1 MLLAGPSRV
10 RGMASS
16 KAVENVPRSNWLV
29 NREGWLQKQSE
40 GMLGKKWQKRWF
52 VLCGYTVRYRRVG
65 LSQLGWCLCVRV
77 LVRVLAPASAEA
89 LQREQLCSHG
99 PDAEARKIFL
109 IDNIVDVAAGPPD
122 KPTQF
127 WLQVSKTQTS
137 HASRAPPLVRYL
149 VRDLRAECADW

>member
-1 MLLAGPSRV
+1 V
-10 RGMASS
+10 RDMASS

-65 LSQLGWCLCVRV
+65 LSQLGSCLCVLV
-77 LVRVLAPASAEA
+77 LVRVPALASAEA
-89 LQREQLCSHG
+89 LRRGQLCSHG

-127 WLQVSKTQTS
+127 WLQVSNVACLARGLPSCGVLSVICVQ
-137 HASRAPPLVRYL
+137 RAPT
-149 VRDLRAECADW
+149 RDAELGEKC